1 MASQCPTA
9 HPYLYL
15 LCSKQTQRHFWSV
28 LSCSKKHLIR
38 AYCKPMYACQLL
50 SKYTQTNMKSLR
62 AAYNNA
68 YRIMHHIPR
77 NVSVS
82 DARLFCKNKQENLK
96 NKPKIGNLS
105 EKQAQYALA
114 GKFNKT
120 KNQQENYIR
129 VGRQIRK
136 NKPKMSKFS

>member
-1 MASQCPTA
+1 
-9 HPYLYL
+9 
-15 LCSKQTQRHFWSV
+15 
-28 LSCSKKHLIR
+28 
-38 AYCKPMYACQLL
+38 
-50 SKYTQTNMKSLR
+50 MKSLR